1 MAFFLKGVHVPH
13 RKNTA
18 GFKGIKLPAPKQVV
32 IPTSMHIGAPA
43 KAVVSVGDEVK
54 IGTLIAEQNGVV
66 SSNVY
71 SSISGKVV
79 KIEDMLL
86 SSGKSAPAII
96 IESDGEMAIDE
107 NIKPPV
113 INSAEDL
120 LEAIRLSGVVG
131 LGGAGFPTY
140 VKFGGNKPLKIQ
152 ELIINGAECEP
163 YITSDS
169 VTMVDRSDDIERA
182 INALTKFFEIDKVI
196 IGIEKNKPDAIKAMK
211 KLESDKIKVRILPS
225 VYPQGGEK
233 VLVYHLTGKKIPL
246 GKLPI
251 DVGCVV
257 CNSTTIAT
265 IGAYLLTGMPLV
277 EKCVTV
283 DGDAVKTPQN
293 VVVPIGTALQEVFD
307 FCGGFTKPV
316 AKVIYGGPMM
326 GISVPDTNVPVL
338 KMTNAILAFSEKLNK
353 EAEPTA
359 CIKCGSCLNHCPF
372 GINPVAIA
380 TALKNNDLER
390 LKKAGAQ
397 LCMECGCCAF
407 VCPAKRPIVQ
417 NNKLAKQK
425 LQQANAKGGK

>member
-18 GFKGIKLPAPKQVV
+18 GFKGVKLPAPKQVA

-43 KAVVSVGDEVK
+43 KVVVSVGDEVK
-54 IGTLIAEQNGVV
+54 IGTLIAEQSGVV

-71 SSISGKVV
+71 SSVSGKVV

-86 SSGKSAPAII
+86 SSGKSAPAIM

-107 NIKPPV
+107 NVKPPV

-140 VKFGGNKPLKIQ
+140 VKFGANKPVKIQ

-169 VTMVDRSDDIERA
+169 VTMVEKSNEIGY
-182 INALTKFFEIDKVI
+182 ALSVLTSFFEIDRVI

-211 KLESDKIKVRILPS
+211 KLENDKIKVRVLPS

-257 CNSTTIAT
+257 CNSTTVAT
-265 IGAYLLTGMPLV
+265 IGTYLLTGMPLV
-277 EKCVTV
+277 EKCITV

-293 VVVPIGTALQEVFD
+293 VIAPIGCALQEVFD

-326 GISVPDTNVPVL
+326 GISVPDTSVPVL

-353 EAEPTA
+353 EADPTA

-380 TALKNNDLER
+380 ASLKNNDLEG